1 MVVNSAAS
9 VQDNFCALDDELDL
23 LDELP
28 QAARSSAEASKTEPV
43 ANNFSFLIIA
53 PRFIKRQT

>member
-1 MVVNSAAS
+1 MVVSSAAF
-9 VQDNFCALDDELDL
+9 VQDNFCALDELDL

-28 QAARSSAEASKTEPV
+28 QAARSAAEASKTEPV

-53 PRFIKRQT
+53 PHFIKKQT